1 MKICINLLWVVL
13 ILIGITT
20 YFSWSLPEFKPRS
33 KKRNKERSEGTNYL
47 RLTRTS
53 DVSKDV
59 VKVSGDIVPGGR
71 TTIIDDDDSSVDD
84 SSRKSNDDDHAF
96 SLNYLLQNKNNA

>member
-1 MKICINLLWVVL
+1 MGRFAPCGNFSVL
-13 ILIGITT
+13 
-20 YFSWSLPEFKPRS
+20 SWNLPERKPR
-33 KKRNKERSEGTNYL
+33 KKRKNERSEGTNYL

-59 VKVSGDIVPGGR
+59 IKVSGDIVPGGR

-84 SSRKSNDDDHAF
+84 VSRKSYDEDHAF
-96 SLNYLLQNKNNA
+96 SLNYLLQNKNNQ